1 MGLFGQGNGVRFWP
15 KKGIFS
21 YKYLCLTVNR
31 SKFLNYKKCPISL
44 NFIEIQK
51 VNSHPE
57 VTEYV
62 FSVRMISRKILPA
75 QITSAVFCGKY

>member
-15 KKGIFS
+15 KKGIF
-21 YKYLCLTVNR
+21 TQIANG
-31 SKFLNYKKCPISL
+31 SKFLNNIKLAL
-44 NFIEIQK
+44 NFKSSNFMEIQK

>member
-1 MGLFGQGNGVRFWP
+1 M
-15 KKGIFS
+15 
-21 YKYLCLTVNR
+21 
-31 SKFLNYKKCPISL
+31 
-44 NFIEIQK
+44 EIQK